1 MNLQKI
7 KNQKLMN
14 KSAGP
19 EEYISSL
26 INPERIKEQEEKIE
40 VSKFKTPVSPIASLV
55 EENDKESPAKP

>member
-1 MNLQKI
+1 
-7 KNQKLMN
+7 MN